1 MKEYIRF
8 GEIPDNERSGIYN
21 NEGELIGRERGVSCY
36 ECICFNNQY
45 RVLLPYRPTRH
56 ICVTL
61 HNLYEQ
67 YFDGDINMYIVA
79 GIVVGYGSDN
89 EPLLRNV
96 KVVKKLNIKSFRS

>member
-21 NEGELIGRERGVSCY
+21 NKGELIGRERGVSYY

-45 RVLLPYRPTRH
+45 RVLLPYRPTRYT
-56 ICVTL
+56 CVTL